1 MPEGLRADLQQQIAG
16 GDCLLVVGAGVAI
29 FGTGN
34 APCASWN
41 GLLRQ
46 RYGVGYWRK
55 KKGIATV
62 RLLDGTTARAELHWY
77 EAHGIGKVKLK
88 IKEWL

>member
-1 MPEGLRADLQQQIAG
+1 MDFQIVGPIEAVETIAEGNGIRDLAVLRK
-16 GDCLLVVGAGVAI
+16 
-29 FGTGN
+29 
-34 APCASWN
+34 
-41 GLLRQ
+41 
-46 RYGVGYWRK
+46 RYGLGKWRK

-62 RLLDGTTARAELHWY
+62 RLLGGTTAKAEVHWY

>member
-1 MPEGLRADLQQQIAG
+1 MDFRIVGVIASIETIAEGSGIRDLA
-16 GDCLLVVGAGVAI
+16 
-29 FGTGN
+29 
-34 APCASWN
+34 
-41 GLLRQ
+41 LLRK
-46 RYGVGYWRK
+46 RYGLGNWRK

-62 RLLDGTTARAELHWY
+62 LLPDGTMAMAEVHWY

>member
-1 MPEGLRADLQQQIAG
+1 MDFCIVGKVASVETIAEGSGIRELDRLRK
-16 GDCLLVVGAGVAI
+16 
-29 FGTGN
+29 
-34 APCASWN
+34 
-41 GLLRQ
+41 

-55 KKGIATV
+55 KKGIASV
-62 RLLDGTTARAELHWY
+62 RLPDGTTAMAEIHWY

>member
-1 MPEGLRADLQQQIAG
+1 MEFCIVGKIADVQTIAEGSGIREIA
-16 GDCLLVVGAGVAI
+16 
-29 FGTGN
+29 
-34 APCASWN
+34 
-41 GLLRQ
+41 LLRQ

-62 RLLDGTTARAELHWY
+62 RLLDGTTARAELHCY